1 LGAQDLNLHPFQIQL
16 GDKVATVSKAGI
28 GQVAHVY
35 KLSIDDHAYAFKV
48 PNDPA
53 RMDIHGSY
61 AETAAFT
68 FLSNKKVSDLIQ
80 FHAANPSPT
89 GGWMLTEFVAK
100 PVQREGEP
108 LAEILAM
115 HELRLGDDWSA
126 NRGPGNVVWDL
137 GGIEPTGV
145 KCPTSLREL
154 DELLENPH
162 DGAIAARK
170 LDGFTDQ
177 SVLKEALMHCLKYP
191 RVGGQVAR
199 TAAQLLNNPADLHD
213 VLSKALDTEGA
224 AGRAAFELDG
234 LAGTPYITDL
244 FYKAL
249 SNPESRVEATK
260 MIDKLPVADRGPAFN
275 AAFLFPDD
283 RAMAARSIP
292 SLLESD
298 RAEAIR
304 EAMEYPGSRY
314 VVYKLRSKTQTLS
327 ATEREDMAIALKQYL
342 QSYGLEMGAT
352 AHQAKLTAEHWLKMP
367 QPMSQM
373 LGSGTAKGKQ

>member
-1 LGAQDLNLHPFQIQL
+1 
-16 GDKVATVSKAGI
+16 
-28 GQVAHVY
+28 
-35 KLSIDDHAYAFKV
+35 
-48 PNDPA
+48 
-53 RMDIHGSY
+53 
-61 AETAAFT
+61 
-68 FLSNKKVSDLIQ
+68 
-80 FHAANPSPT
+80 
-89 GGWMLTEFVAK
+89 
-100 PVQREGEP
+100 
-108 LAEILAM
+108 
-115 HELRLGDDWSA
+115 
-126 NRGPGNVVWDL
+126 
-137 GGIEPTGV
+137 
-145 KCPTSLREL
+145 
-154 DELLENPH
+154 
-162 DGAIAARK
+162 
-170 LDGFTDQ
+170 
-177 SVLKEALMHCLKYP
+177 
-191 RVGGQVAR
+191 
-199 TAAQLLNNPADLHD
+199 
-213 VLSKALDTEGA
+213 
-224 AGRAAFELDG
+224 
-234 LAGTPYITDL
+234 
-244 FYKAL
+244 
-249 SNPESRVEATK
+249 VEATK